1 MRRPTTEQLDN
12 LVGIQEIADLLGAK
26 ATTVNSWIARGQ
38 LPAPLIRR
46 SGKPLYWWP
55 TIEVWDQDRRA
66 HAHP

>member
-12 LVGIQEIADLLGAK
+12 LVDIEEIGQRLGAK
-26 ATTVNSWIARGQ
+26 TTTVYSWIARGQ
-38 LPAPLIRR
+38 LPEPLVRR

-55 TIEVWDQDRRA
+55 TIEGWDQDRKA